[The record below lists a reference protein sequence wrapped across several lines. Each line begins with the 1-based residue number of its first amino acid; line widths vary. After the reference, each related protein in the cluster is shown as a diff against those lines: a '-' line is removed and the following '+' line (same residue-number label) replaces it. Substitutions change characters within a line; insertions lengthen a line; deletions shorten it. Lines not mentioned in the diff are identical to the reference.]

1 MLYKNKP
8 KEIFKISSIF
18 TKNTKK
24 GDKFM
29 LKIFSGIRRNLMATS
44 IVALLGIMFMVDTA
58 SAAQH
63 NWRFANLYGR
73 GTAFGELYQQLAKDI
88 EKNTNG
94 EIKVQVLFSGEGVG
108 TSGLLGAAK
117 SGLVTMIAPFQ
128 SMHAGELPAGVVEIG
143 LPGGTADTDE
153 LYDLFH
159 KKGWDKILTAAYGS
173 QGLVWQE
180 PYIQPHVYIITKKPI
195 KSVADF
201 KGLKIRA
208 PGAYGKFLRNLGAS
222 PVSLAWSEIYTSL
235 ATGVIDGSIGSNM
248 IDHRDGNH
256 VEVAKYMYKLPL
268 AGAQVL
274 PILVNRSA
282 WNKLSDAQK
291 KGVHDATVAHAK
303 AQLTMSK
310 KWEKE
315 AVEQMTAKGL
325 KWSPEPS
332 AADKKAWAEAGAGLW
347 DEYASKDK
355 FSKQL
360 IDVLRKAK

>member
-1 MLYKNKP
+1 MLKL
-8 KEIFKISSIF
+8 FSSI
-18 TKNTKK
+18 K
-24 GDKFM
+24 
-29 LKIFSGIRRNLMATS
+29 RNLMTTS

-58 SAAQH
+58 TAAQH
-63 NWRFANLYGR
+63 NWRFSNLYGR

-94 EIKVQVLFSGEGVG
+94 EVKVQVLFSGEGVG
-108 TSGLLGAAK
+108 ASGLLGATK
-117 SGLVTMIAPFQ
+117 SGLITMAAPFQ
-128 SMHAGELPAGVVEIG
+128 SMHAGELPAGIVEIG

-153 LYDLFH
+153 LYKLFH
-159 KKGWDKILTAAYGS
+159 EDGWDKILKKAYGS
-173 QGLVWQE
+173 QGLTWLE
-180 PYIQPHVYIITKKPI
+180 PYIQPPVYIITKKPI
-195 KSVADF
+195 ESVEDF

-208 PGAYGKFLRNLGAS
+208 PGAYGKFLRKLGAS

-274 PILVNRSA
+274 PIVVNRNA
-282 WNKLSDAQK
+282 WNKLNDAQK
-291 KGVHDATVAHAK
+291 KGVYEATVAHAK
-303 AQLTMSK
+303 AQLKMGR

-315 AVEQMTAKGL
+315 AVAQMEAKGL

-332 AADKKAWAEAGAGLW
+332 KADKEAWKEAGAGLW
-347 DEYASKDK
+347 EEYSSKDK
-355 FSKQL
+355 YSKQL
-360 IDVLRKAK
+360 IDVLKKNAQ